1 MKKRVICILTVM
13 ALLLAMFPL
22 AVSGQALTLQVTP
35 SVVPGGEVTISGN
48 TGLNDVNIKV
58 LRENNTILYVDV
70 VTANGGTFSKTFR
83 MPVTEPMGTYTVVAG
98 QGDLV
103 VTQTFVV
110 ADSGLSGN
118 NNLAALVISAGT
130 LTPAFSAAVTSYTA
144 TVPNNVNSITVKPT
158 VADSKATVTV
168 NGKAVVSGQNSD
180 PITLTSGPNTIT
192 IVVTAE
198 NYTTKTYTIVVTRE
212 PDTNNYLGSLTT
224 NIGTLVPA
232 FDKYVTNYTVTLD
245 SGYAGAIPQISASA
259 ASAAATANITQ
270 ATAIP
275 GTASVLVTA
284 ESGATK
290 TYTVKIAKR
299 QPIVIDTTGATEDNP
314 EVVTPTVNTTT
325 SNFELPAVTVDDA
338 VKAKVVLDVP
348 AEVEVASITVPTT
361 PVPGG
366 NEAVL
371 PQVEVTAATS
381 IGDVEVVIPAGTTV
395 TGPAAWDGTITLPT
409 VKPVETIE
417 QTTVGGDTIQTV
429 STVIE
434 VGLGDLALSFDKPV
448 RILLPGQSG
457 NQIAVRRGGVV
468 SKITATLTEDTQA
481 AAIATLV
488 GGVTDAKI
496 TVGADVAVWTNHF
509 TEFFAYTTVTY
520 GGGGGGGGYTGSYVD
535 QNGATATRY
544 GATVE
549 IPAGAMTG
557 TALIKIERVSKTG
570 LEVAA
575 NQAIVSD
582 VYEIT
587 KSTAGAFQKPI
598 TITLSYDQGKVN
610 ANDTISIYWYNE
622 TTDKWVELDNV
633 VVNRSAAKVT
643 GEVDHLSKFAVIT
656 TSAEEVGLT
665 DIAGH
670 WAEANIQ
677 ALVDMKAITGYP
689 DGTFKPDNTITRAE
703 FATVLVK
710 AYDLEL
716 QSGKVFNDTQNH
728 WAKEYIATAAANG
741 IIQGYSDTEF
751 GPDDKITREQMA
763 VMIIRAE
770 GADTAAGELSFTD
783 SESISSWAVDAVI
796 TAAELGIITGY
807 PDNSFKPQGN
817 ATRAE
822 AATVIIKAI
831 N

>member
-1 MKKRVICILTVM
+1 LKKIIHV
-13 ALLLAMFPL
+13 ALIFALVFGAFIIP
-22 AVSGQALTLQVTP
+22 AQANVEDLSIGCSNGV
-35 SVVPGGEVTISGN
+35 VTISGKIGTVAGTQVAIKITEAAN
-48 TGLNDVNIKV
+48 TDNIQH
-58 LRENNTILYVDV
+58 VDQV
-70 VTANGGTFSKTFR
+70 ETTANGNFTTQFR
-83 MPVTEPMGTYTVVAG
+83 MSNAVNGAQYTAFISAPGFSSPATQSFTYT
-98 QGDLV
+98 
-103 VTQTFVV
+103 
-110 ADSGLSGN
+110 
-118 NNLAALVISAGT
+118 
-130 LTPAFSAAVTSYTA
+130 
-144 TVPNNVNSITVKPT
+144 
-158 VADSKATVTV
+158 
-168 NGKAVVSGQNSD
+168 
-180 PITLTSGPNTIT
+180 T
-192 IVVTAE
+192 IVVPCTISLSANPAVGGTVSGGGVINSGTQVTVTATPNPGYRFVNWTE
-198 NYTTKTYTIVVTRE
+198 GGIEVSTNASYTFIVNADRTLVANFALI
-212 PDTNNYLGSLTT
+212 DTNNYLGSLTT

-325 SNFELPAVTVDDA
+325 SNFELPPITVDDA

-366 NEAVL
+366 NKAVL
-371 PQVEVTAATS
+371 PQVEVTAATG

-468 SKITATLTEDTQA
+468 TKITTTMTEDTQA

-488 GGVTDAKI
+488 GGVTDAII
-496 TVGADVAVWTNHF
+496 TVGTDVAVWTNHF
-509 TEFFAYTTVTY
+509 TEFFAYTPVRS
-520 GGGGGGGGYTGSYVD
+520 GGGGGGGYTGSYVD
-535 QNGATATRY
+535 QNGATVTRY

-575 NQAIVSD
+575 NQTIVSD

-783 SESISSWAVDAVI
+783 SASISSWAVDAVI

-822 AATVIIKAI
+822 AATIIIRAI